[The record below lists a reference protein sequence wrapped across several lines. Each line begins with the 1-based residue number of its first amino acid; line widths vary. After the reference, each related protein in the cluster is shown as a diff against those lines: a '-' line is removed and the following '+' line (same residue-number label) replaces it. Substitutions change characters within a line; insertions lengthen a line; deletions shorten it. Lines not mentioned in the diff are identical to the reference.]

1 MICSVSLVH
10 EMQIHETLLF
20 RIAVLSG
27 FFDVLARYSP
37 CALDRNNHDPPHR
50 AVRVV
55 RCAVWVKISCD
66 YASELDG
73 ESR

>member
-1 MICSVSLVH
+1 
-10 EMQIHETLLF
+10 MQIHETLL
-20 RIAVLSG
+20 AVLFS
-27 FFDVLARYSP
+27 FQVFDVLARYSA
-37 CALDRNNHDPPHR
+37 CALDRNNHLTPHGPHTDAL